1 MLDTLG
7 YYKILDLDYNA
18 DEKSIKLNYRDKAKF
33 WHPDHNTSP
42 DALENFQKISVAYD
56 ILKNSKTRN
65 IYNLLSLVYTQKEF
79 PDFSTLKIYKNT
91 DGKENP
97 FLRVLNLK
105 KYSDKQ
111 FKNEKIIADINDAEK
126 IIKDITKHN
135 WLKGWF
141 NPKKNIE
148 ALKFNFKN
156 LNTNNEDNFKMLI
169 HNAAAYLNEDK
180 LDKAYI
186 SIKQALLFSNNYTHN
201 NIINT
206 VLNTLP
212 LINYNEPLWDY
223 NHLKNIQL
231 FIPKTIIISIVFPL
245 LVLGA
250 LYISQNFQI
259 IFKSKDNKINYY
271 QEVRY
276 NNDSRISV
284 DDVITS
290 KIFNIPVDL
299 YDGKMIYHLKTNT
312 PIMHGPSEQFDVL
325 ANGIKKQTVRITGY
339 SPDKTWF
346 RIMLDNGDMGFVKKQ
361 YLKKGIG
368 NDIPKDSKIIKQET
382 R

>member
-1 MLDTLG
+1 MTDILG

-18 DEKSIKLNYRDKAKF
+18 DEKSLKINYRDKAKF

-42 DALENFQKISVAYD
+42 DALEIFQKISVAYD
-56 ILKNSKTRN
+56 ILKNPKTRN
-65 IYNLLSLVYTQKEF
+65 IYNLLSLIYTQKEF

-126 IIKDITKHN
+126 IIKDITRNN
-135 WLKGWF
+135 WLKGWI
-141 NPKKNIE
+141 NPLKNIN
-148 ALKFNFKN
+148 ALKFNLNN
-156 LNTNNEDNFKMLI
+156 LNKNDEDNFKLLI
-169 HNAAAYLNEDK
+169 HNTAAYLNENK

-186 SIKQALLFSNNYTHN
+186 SIKQALLFTNNYTHK

-223 NHLKNIQL
+223 KYLKHIQL
-231 FIPKTIIISIVFPL
+231 TIPKTIIISLCFPIL
-245 LVLGA
+245 IALAVL
-250 LYISQNFQI
+250 I
-259 IFKSKDNKINYY
+259 NKNIQMHSDKPSAINYY

-276 NNDSRISV
+276 NNDNRISV

-299 YDGKMIYHLKTNT
+299 YDDKMIYHLKTNT
-312 PIMHGPSEQFDVL
+312 PIMHGPSEHFDVL

-368 NDIPKDSKIIKQET
+368 NGIPKDSKIIKQET